1 MRVGRVQFPSP
12 AHRRDL
18 GASTKANTV
27 SPDPGSQDSGADDG
41 LSLGPTLGK
50 VGPYKILK
58 LLGQGGMAAVYQ
70 ARDERDGSE
79 CAVKILARMRPTWV
93 QRFARE
99 FESARRV
106 NHPNVVRVLE
116 AGDEEGL
123 AYFSMEQ
130 VEGVTASR
138 HVLQL
143 QGDDPMP
150 PPAQTSGRTP
160 TPINPGVLQRSLSVG
175 VQLAAAVGAIHG
187 VGLVHRDLKP
197 GNVLV
202 TKEGVVKL
210 VDFGVAKWLQEQSS
224 FTQEGHVVGSYSYM
238 SPEQIT
244 GGQVDHRADQYGMGI
259 LLYELL
265 SGSPP
270 FRARRPQEYLWLHC
284 TEQPQP
290 LSRLLDGIPSAL
302 DRLLLRMLA
311 KEPADRPPSMAA
323 VERELRAI
331 QEPVERAI
339 SGQYAEVTIEPT
351 LGNGAEEETTQRHS
365 GDELAR
371 LHRSLRKQAQSTS
384 LTSQTGPELL
394 AKDDNID
401 AVLGAGQDTDDN
413 TEKLLI
419 EVNRPVRH
427 ASAPSAASLAAL
439 VTPRHTGR
447 EEELDEIMRHLKA
460 TRRKGIRAVL
470 LEGEAGIGKTRLL
483 QTFRGLAWVKGA
495 RVAIGRCHGSGG
507 AFCAPFHDIMLR
519 LAGPGLSRS
528 YNDRILANDRELLQ
542 RFFPALAPR
551 DQAPSTAPL
560 TNEQSAEANQVEF
573 ARAVCG
579 AVRRAAAEAPLVIG
593 LEDVQ
598 WADLGT
604 IELVKAMLLR
614 LTPPK
619 AAQVLLVLTYRGED
633 VVAEPSRPLLVP
645 TIQDLSNVFSL
656 ALNPLSDEDMEEV
669 IRSVTINVPVHAD
682 TISQLSRAA
691 RGNPRFAVEV
701 ARTLVVA
708 GGASSGG
715 DWKLPTS
722 LLDAYRHRLN
732 SLDKTSRDV
741 ARCIA
746 LLGGM
751 PPLSIINRAT
761 SLSEEEF
768 TKAIGELERRKVIN
782 VDHRSDQDR
791 VELRSEALR
800 TVVLDSL
807 SSSQAKAL
815 HRRSAAAWL
824 KATGPRAESSA
835 QAARHLYAAGEDRA
849 AFPHALE
856 AAYHAGEALD
866 YAAVRRWMAQIGDP
880 GAALEEVSPDAVY
893 RYQMLRFLL
902 AFGDGDLERAQTAV
916 SQAANAA
923 SDLRSQLLTGIASS
937 RIHIRSGNYLAAVQ
951 VCRRGLREARRV
963 RLHDLGVTFANLG
976 ARAARRSGDNQ
987 SALSWLA
994 EADILVS
1001 TETTLSGLAID
1012 LAWSRSAVLLELHRE
1027 DEAETEI
1034 HRAIHLA
1041 TRDRLD
1047 RTLSGLRLNL
1057 GLLLWRRGEIP
1068 EAVTEFK
1075 ESRRISAE
1083 TGEYEVV
1090 AQNDVYL
1097 ARLEL
1102 MRGKVDDAVEL
1113 ARSAWR
1119 TFRRLH
1125 DRQGVIVSGA
1135 ALLAVARVTQDEP
1148 DANSVIDSSPR
1159 EAETKP
1165 SRDSVWSE
1173 HWVERSRWH
1182 NSREQHQEA
1191 TRCLEQACSALGTN
1205 PPRYRKHEVQ
1215 LLQGEFAHRDERYED
1230 AQRIAEDIISEA
1242 REAQHWPTM
1251 WMAEALRAA
1260 ARAARGELVD
1270 APEPPQLLIDN
1281 DLPLAF
1287 FCAWFRAATLFSL
1300 GEAQEAQDVLREA
1313 QESARSNG
1321 FVDWTNRFITEG

>member
-1 MRVGRVQFPSP
+1 MSV
-12 AHRRDL
+12 
-18 GASTKANTV
+18 
-27 SPDPGSQDSGADDG
+27 DPGSTDPGVDEE

-130 VEGVTASR
+130 IEGVTAAR

-143 QGDDPMP
+143 DGDDPL
-150 PPAQTSGRTP
+150 PPAQPDKVGRAP
-160 TPINPGVLQRSLSVG
+160 VPIDPDILQRTLSVA
-175 VQLAAAVGAIHG
+175 VQLASAVGAIHG

-202 TKEGVVKL
+202 TSKGVVKL

-290 LSRLLDGIPSAL
+290 LSRRLDGIPTAL

-311 KEPADRPPSMAA
+311 KEPADRPPSMAV
-323 VERELRAI
+323 VERDLRAI
-331 QEPVERAI
+331 QETVALAI
-339 SGQYAEVTIEPT
+339 SGQYEQLVLEPSLT
-351 LGNGAEEETTQRHS
+351 GGGVEEETTQRRTA
-365 GDELAR
+365 DELGR
-371 LHRSLRKQAQSTS
+371 LHRSFKKNSKGKSLQPEQIAPPVVEEEESTTRPVRYEGS
-384 LTSQTGPELL
+384 
-394 AKDDNID
+394 
-401 AVLGAGQDTDDN
+401 DDN
-413 TEKLLI
+413 TEKLLV
-419 EVNRPVRH
+419 EVNRPIRET
-427 ASAPSAASLAAL
+427 SAPSAASLAAL
-439 VTPRHTGR
+439 VTPRYTGR
-447 EEELDEIMRHLKA
+447 QEELDEIMRHLKA
-460 TRRKGIRAVL
+460 TRRKGVRAVL

-528 YNDRILANDRELLQ
+528 HNDRILGNDREILQ
-542 RFFPALAPR
+542 RFLPALAPR
-551 DQAPSTAPL
+551 DEVPNAMPIA
-560 TNEQSAEANQVEF
+560 NGKAEQNNQTEF
-573 ARAVCG
+573 YRAVCG
-579 AVRRAAAEAPLVIG
+579 AVRRAATEAPLVIG

-598 WADLGT
+598 WADPGT
-604 IELVKAMLLR
+604 IELVNTMLLR

-619 AAQVLLVLTYRGED
+619 AAQVLLLLTYRGED
-633 VVAEPSRPLLVP
+633 VVSNPSRPLLVP
-645 TIQDLSNVFSL
+645 TIQDLSNVHSL
-656 ALNPLSDEDMEEV
+656 ALNPLSNADMEEV
-669 IRSVTINVPVHAD
+669 IRSVTVNVPVRPH
-682 TISQLSRAA
+682 TVSQLALAA

-708 GGASSGG
+708 GGSSTSG

-722 LLDAYRHRLN
+722 LLDAYRHRLD

-751 PPLSIINRAT
+751 PPLPIINRAT
-761 SLSEEEF
+761 SLSEEQF
-768 TKAIGELERRKVIN
+768 TQAIGELERRKVID
-782 VDHRSDQDR
+782 VDHRGDEDR

-807 SSSQAKAL
+807 SESQARAL
-815 HRRSAAAWL
+815 HRRAAASWL
-824 KATGPRAESSA
+824 KATGPRAESSG

-856 AAYHAGEALD
+856 AAYHAGESLD
-866 YAAVRRWMAQIGDP
+866 YATVRRWMAQIGEP
-880 GAALEEVSPDAVY
+880 GTALEEVSPDAVY
-893 RYQMLRFLL
+893 RFQMLRFLL
-902 AFGDGDLERAQTAV
+902 AFGDGALEQAQEAV
-916 SQAANAA
+916 SLAATAA
-923 SDLRSQLLTGIASS
+923 SDLRSQLLTGIACA
-937 RIHIRSGNYLAAVQ
+937 RIHIRTGNYLPAVQ
-951 VCRRGLREARRV
+951 VSRRGLREAKRSKI
-963 RLHDLGVTFANLG
+963 HDLGVTFATLG

-994 EADILVS
+994 EADILV
-1001 TETTLSGLAID
+1001 TTDVELKGLAID

-1027 DEAETEI
+1027 EEAETEI

-1041 TRDRLD
+1041 RRDRQD

-1057 GLLLWRRGEIP
+1057 GLLFWRRGEIP
-1068 EAVTEFK
+1068 EAVAEFT
-1075 ESRRISAE
+1075 ESRKISAE
-1083 TGEYEVV
+1083 MGEYEVV

-1102 MRGKVDDAVEL
+1102 MQGRVTEAVQL

-1125 DRQGVIVSGA
+1125 DRQGIIVSGA

-1148 DANSVIDSSPR
+1148 DARSVIDASPKK
-1159 EAETKP
+1159 ASTGQ
-1165 SRDSVWSE
+1165 SAGSVWSE
-1173 HWVERSRWH
+1173 HWVERCRWH
-1182 NSREQHQEA
+1182 RSREEHKEA
-1191 TRCLEQACSALGTN
+1191 DRCLEQAITSLGAS
-1205 PPRYRKHEVQ
+1205 PPRYRKHEVE
-1215 LLQGEFAHRDERYED
+1215 LLQAELAYRKERHGE
-1230 AQRIAEDIISEA
+1230 AQSLCEQIVAEA
-1242 REAQHWPTM
+1242 REAQHWPIM

-1260 ARAARGELVD
+1260 ARAAQGEEVSP
-1270 APEPPQLLIDN
+1270 PEPPQPLIDN

-1287 FCAWFRAATLFSL
+1287 YCVWFQAATLVSL
-1300 GEAQEAQDVLREA
+1300 GEPQQAHDGLREA
-1313 QESARSNG
+1313 RESARNSG
-1321 FVDWTNRFITEG
+1321 FVDWTNRFVARVEELESS

>member
-1 MRVGRVQFPSP
+1 
-12 AHRRDL
+12 
-18 GASTKANTV
+18 V
-27 SPDPGSQDSGADDG
+27 SPDPRSNDIGTDEE

-130 VEGVTASR
+130 IEGVTAAR
-138 HVLQL
+138 YVLQL
-143 QGDDPMP
+143 KGDDPLP
-150 PPAQTSGRTP
+150 PPTPDRVGKGP
-160 TPINPGVLQRSLSVG
+160 TPIDPEILQRTLSVA
-175 VQLAAAVGAIHG
+175 VQLASAVGAIHG

-202 TKEGVVKL
+202 TGGGVVKL

-265 SGSPP
+265 SGAPP

-284 TEQPQP
+284 TEQPEP
-290 LSRLLDGIPSAL
+290 LSRRLDGIPSSL
-302 DRLLLRMLA
+302 DRLLLRLLA

-323 VERELRAI
+323 VERELRGI
-331 QEPVERAI
+331 QDTVDIVI
-339 SGQYAEVTIEPT
+339 SGRHAQVVLETTAPGDEP
-351 LGNGAEEETTQRHS
+351 EEETTQRHS
-365 GDELAR
+365 GEELGR
-371 LHRSLRKQAQSTS
+371 LHRSFKAGKMASRKNPPPRAPVSVQLNDST
-384 LTSQTGPELL
+384 TRIGPT
-394 AKDDNID
+394 
-401 AVLGAGQDTDDN
+401 QDTDDS
-413 TEKLLI
+413 TEKLLV
-419 EVNRPVRH
+419 EVKRPSRS
-427 ASAPSAASLAAL
+427 SAPPSAASLAAL
-439 VTPRHTGR
+439 VTPRYTGR
-447 EEELDEIMRHLKA
+447 EDDLDEIMRHLKT

-470 LEGEAGIGKTRLL
+470 LEGEAGIGKTRML

-528 YNDRILANDRELLQ
+528 HNDRILDNDREILQ

-551 DQAPSTAPL
+551 DQPLSAAPIAKDRASDESQT
-560 TNEQSAEANQVEF
+560 EF
-573 ARAVCG
+573 YRAVCG
-579 AVRRAAAEAPLVIG
+579 AVRRAATEAPLVIG

-598 WADLGT
+598 WADPGT
-604 IELVKAMLLR
+604 IELVNTMLLR

-633 VVAEPSRPLLVP
+633 VVSSPSKPLLVP
-645 TIQDLSNVFSL
+645 TIEKLPNVHSL
-656 ALNPLSDEDMEEV
+656 ALSPLSDEDMEEV
-669 IRSVTINVPVHAD
+669 IRSVTVNVHVDAH
-682 TISQLSRAA
+682 TISQLARAA

-701 ARTLVVA
+701 ARTLVVK
-708 GGASSGG
+708 GGSSSGA

-722 LLDAYRHRLN
+722 LLDAYKHRLD

-751 PPLSIINRAT
+751 PPLSIIQRAT
-761 SLSEEEF
+761 SLDEEDF
-768 TKAIGELERRKVIN
+768 TGAIGELEKRKVIN
-782 VDHRSDQDR
+782 VDHRGDQDR
-791 VELRSEALR
+791 LELRSEALR

-856 AAYHAGEALD
+856 AAYHSGESLD
-866 YAAVRRWMAQIGDP
+866 YASVRRWMAQIGEP
-880 GAALEEVSPDAVY
+880 GEALEQVSPDAVY
-893 RYQMLRFLL
+893 RFQMLRFLL
-902 AFGDGDLERAQTAV
+902 AFGDGDLDRAQEAV
-916 SQAANAA
+916 SLAAKAA
-923 SDLRSQLLTGIASS
+923 GDLRSQLLTGIACS
-937 RIHIRSGNYLAAVQ
+937 RIHTRTGNYLAAVQ
-951 VCRRGLREARRV
+951 VCRRGLREAKRAT
-963 RLHDLGVTFANLG
+963 LHDLAVTFASLG

-994 EADILVS
+994 EADILV
-1001 TETTLSGLAID
+1001 TTDASLKSLAID

-1041 TRDRLD
+1041 KRDQQD

-1068 EAVTEFK
+1068 EAISEFK
-1075 ESRRISAE
+1075 ESRKISAE

-1090 AQNDVYL
+1090 AQNNVCL
-1097 ARLEL
+1097 SRLEL
-1102 MRGKVDDAVEL
+1102 MQGRVSEAVDL
-1113 ARSAWR
+1113 ARSAWS
-1119 TFRRLH
+1119 TFHRLH
-1125 DRQGVIVSGA
+1125 DRQGIIVSGA

-1148 DANSVIDSSPR
+1148 DAQNVINSSEKI
-1159 EAETKP
+1159 AQKNQNTG
-1165 SRDSVWSE
+1165 SVLSE
-1173 HWVERSRWH
+1173 HWVECCRWH
-1182 NSREQHQEA
+1182 LSREEREDA
-1191 TRCLEQACSALGTN
+1191 KRCLKLANDSLGES
-1205 PPRYRKHEVQ
+1205 PPRYRKHQVQ
-1215 LLQGEFAHRDERYED
+1215 LLESEFAYTAEEYEE
-1230 AQRIAEDIISEA
+1230 AARISAEVVLEA

-1251 WMAEALRAA
+1251 WTAEAQRAA
-1260 ARAARGELVD
+1260 ARAARGESVSP
-1270 APEPPQLLIDN
+1270 PEPPQTLLDN
-1281 DLPLAF
+1281 NMLLAYY
-1287 FCAWFRAATLFSL
+1287 CAWFRAATLLSL
-1300 GEAQEAQDVLREA
+1300 GEAQDAQKVLREA
-1313 QESARSNG
+1313 RESARSLG
-1321 FVDWTNRFITEG
+1321 FVDWTNRFVARIEELEGA